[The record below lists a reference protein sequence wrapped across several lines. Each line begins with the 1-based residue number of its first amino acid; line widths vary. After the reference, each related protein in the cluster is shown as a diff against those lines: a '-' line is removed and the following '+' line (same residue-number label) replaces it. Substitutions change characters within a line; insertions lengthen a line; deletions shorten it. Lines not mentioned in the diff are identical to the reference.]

1 MLETS
6 TLAAWYGPTQALFDI
21 SISVA
26 PGRVLALVGTNGAG
40 KTTTVRAIMGLV
52 RTEGSIKV
60 NGSDISQWP
69 THRRALGG
77 RIAVV
82 HESLNLFGELTVT
95 ENLFLGLKHVP
106 RGRLEEVEEIF
117 PVIAERPKALVG
129 ALSGGQRQMV
139 ALGKAL
145 LSDPSY
151 LLLDEPSLG
160 LSPAM
165 VDVIYRAINEFTKR
179 DVGVLLIEQN
189 IQRAAEAAT
198 EIQLISIGRSE
209 PPIPSSDHERV
220 QQLQQLAFG
229 EVEGK

>member
-1 MLETS
+1 MLETKA
-6 TLAAWYGPTQALFDI
+6 LAAWYGPTQAIFDI
-21 SISVA
+21 SVSVV

-52 RTEGSIKV
+52 RTKGSIEV

-69 THRRALGG
+69 THRRASGG

-82 HESLNLFGELTVT
+82 HESLNLFGELTVM
-95 ENLFLGLKHVP
+95 ENLFLGIKQIP
-106 RGRLEEVEEIF
+106 QARLDEVEEIF
-117 PVIAERPKALVG
+117 PIIAERPKALVG
-129 ALSGGQRQMV
+129 SLSGGQRQMV

-165 VDVIYRAINEFTKR
+165 VDVIYRAIGEFTKR

-189 IQRAAEAAT
+189 IQRAALAAN

-209 PPIPSSDHERV
+209 PPIPSNDHERV
-220 QQLQQLAFG
+220 QRLQQLAFG